1 MNLFQMYQIFYHF
14 ANEETSIGAESTFHH
29 ELLLPVFTVCSDIPF
44 KRRSETNSKEEYF
57 NVTYR

>member
-44 KRRSETNSKEEYF
+44 KRRSELHYKTTWS
-57 NVTYR
+57 